1 MYQFVPFRTGIQK
14 KAIPKPTTY
23 QQSTLITKRM
33 KVDDSQL
40 NIFNPKSGHSPA
52 ELDSTG
58 DPDGTSAP
66 VVHFKKRY
74 IKFVSYFKMKTNC

>member
-1 MYQFVPFRTGIQK
+1 
-14 KAIPKPTTY
+14 
-23 QQSTLITKRM
+23 M